1 MAQHR
6 TNFFSRRRLALLGAC
21 GLASAALP
29 AWAAPVQAAAATIEP
44 LRVVASFSILADMV
58 REVGGPAVAVTALV
72 GPDAD
77 AHVYTPSPADVKRVA
92 GAQLLVFNGLGF
104 EGWLQRLVK
113 ASGYRGKVLLAS
125 QGVKPLQEVALGG
138 KDHGGHDHGSQDP
151 HAWQNLSL
159 GRQYVENIRA
169 ALVQA
174 LPAQAAA
181 ITQRARDY
189 QAQLQALDTE
199 LRSGLA
205 AVPQA
210 QRRVI
215 TTHDAF
221 AYLGANYGIEFL
233 AAQGWNSGSEPS
245 ARDVAQLIRQIRT
258 QRVRAVFM
266 ENISDPRLIERIA
279 AEGKATVGGTLY
291 SDALSSPSGPAATYL
306 QMQRHNG
313 TLLLKALRQPP

>member
-6 TNFFSRRRLALLGAC
+6 TTMFSRRRLALLGAC

-29 AWAAPVQAAAATIEP
+29 AWAATAQAGAVTAEP

-113 ASGYRGKVLLAS
+113 ASGYRGTVLVAS
-125 QGVKPLQEVALGG
+125 QGLTPRQQVEP
-138 KDHGGHDHGSQDP
+138 GGHDHGSKDP
-151 HAWQNLSL
+151 HAWQDLSH
-159 GRQYVENIRA
+159 GQRYVENIRA

-174 LPAQAAA
+174 LPAQALA
-181 ITQRARDY
+181 ITQRARNY

-221 AYLGANYGIEFL
+221 AYLGAHYGIEFL

-279 AEGKATVGGTLY
+279 AEGQATVGGTLY
-291 SDALSSPSGPAATYL
+291 SDALSAPSGPAATYL

-313 TLLLKALRQPP
+313 MLLLKALRQLP

>member
-1 MAQHR
+1 MTQFQSTFA
-6 TNFFSRRRLALLGAC
+6 SRRRLALLSAC
-21 GLASAALP
+21 GFATAAWSAP
-29 AWAAPVQAAAATIEP
+29 APEP

-92 GAQLLVFNGLGF
+92 AAQLLVFNGLGF
-104 EGWLQRLVK
+104 EGWLERLVK
-113 ASGYRGKVLLAS
+113 ASGYRGTVLVAS
-125 QGVKPLQEVALGG
+125 QGVPPRQQVEQGHEHAG
-138 KDHGGHDHGSQDP
+138 KDP
-151 HAWQNLSL
+151 HAWQNLSH
-159 GRQYVENIRA
+159 GRHYVENIRA

-174 LPAQAAA
+174 LPAQTAA

-189 QAQLQALDTE
+189 QAQLQALDAE
-199 LRSGLA
+199 LRRGLA

-221 AYLGANYGIEFL
+221 GYLGAHYGIEFL

-245 ARDVAQLIRQIRT
+245 ARDVAQLIRQIRA

-266 ENISDPRLIERIA
+266 ENISDPRLIQRIA
-279 AEGKATVGGTLY
+279 NEGKVTVGGTLY
-291 SDALSSPSGPAATYL
+291 SDALSAPAGPAASYL

-313 TLLLKALRQPP
+313 MLLLKALRQQP

>member
-6 TNFFSRRRLALLGAC
+6 TIVFSRRRLALLGAC
-21 GLASAALP
+21 GLASATLP
-29 AWAAPVQAAAATIEP
+29 AWAVPAVATASVATAPPEP

-113 ASGYRGKVLLAS
+113 ASGYRGTVLLAS
-125 QGVKPLQEVALGG
+125 QGVKPRQQVEQ
-138 KDHGGHDHGSQDP
+138 GGHDHGSQDP
-151 HAWQNLSL
+151 HAWQNLSH
-159 GRQYVENIRA
+159 GQQYVENIRA

-174 LPAQAAA
+174 LPAQAAV

-205 AVPQA
+205 AVPQT

-221 AYLGANYGIEFL
+221 AYLGANYGI
-233 AAQGWNSGSEPS
+233 GSGCAGLE
-245 ARDVAQLIRQIRT
+245 QRQ
-258 QRVRAVFM
+258 RA
-266 ENISDPRLIERIA
+266 
-279 AEGKATVGGTLY
+279 
-291 SDALSSPSGPAATYL
+291 GPA
-306 QMQRHNG
+306 MW
-313 TLLLKALRQPP
+313 PS